1 MRLKEEIME
10 DYKFI
15 YKNDKEWLGFI
26 KDVYTVEFFESAND
40 NKYELEIYDDTGV
53 YHDPKEFM
61 ECTTKGFRAVN
72 LTEDDVQAFFDKVCD
87 SI

>member
-1 MRLKEEIME
+1 ME
-10 DYKFI
+10 NYIYTPHRTYIVEVFECDDGMYK
-15 YKNDKEWLGFI
+15 
-26 KDVYTVEFFESAND
+26 
-40 NKYELEIYDDTGV
+40 LEIHDDNGTYHYPKYFIIGV

>member
-1 MRLKEEIME
+1 ME
-10 DYKFI
+10 NYIYTSHRTYIVDVIECDDGMYK
-15 YKNDKEWLGFI
+15 
-26 KDVYTVEFFESAND
+26 
-40 NKYELEIYDDTGV
+40 LEIYDDTGV

>member
-1 MRLKEEIME
+1 MMEEIME

-40 NKYELEIYDDTGV
+40 NTYELEIYDDTGV